1 MMKAY
6 GKYAQERNGAWKALV
21 DCEIDYLP
29 VDVIK
34 IAYRNKIRIY
44 RNSEENVLGP
54 DEMGACVGKQGHWGI
69 VYDDTV
75 SNEERRYTVAH
86 ELGHIFLGHDLKF
99 SRKDEVLEAAADSF
113 AQKLL
118 TPLCVLKELGVTDK
132 KDIAKLCDV
141 PDWVAIKRATRLKQM
156 INRDKF
162 YTSNLEIRVRE
173 VFSKFIAGEKQRKMG
188 L

>member
-6 GKYAQERNGAWKALV
+6 GKYAQERNGAWKALI

-44 RNSEENVLGP
+44 RNSEENVLEP

-69 VYDDTV
+69 VYDNTV
-75 SNEERRYTVAH
+75 CNQERRYTVAH
-86 ELGHIFLGHDLKF
+86 ELGHIFLGHDLKS

-118 TPLCVLKELGVTDK
+118 TPLCVLKELGITDK
-132 KDIAKLCDV
+132 YEIAKLCDV
-141 PDWVAIKRATRLKQM
+141 PDWVAVKRAARLKQM
-156 INRDKF
+156 IQRGKF
-162 YTSNLEIRVRE
+162 YTSPLETQVMETFGRFIERE
-173 VFSKFIAGEKQRKMG
+173 QQRKTG